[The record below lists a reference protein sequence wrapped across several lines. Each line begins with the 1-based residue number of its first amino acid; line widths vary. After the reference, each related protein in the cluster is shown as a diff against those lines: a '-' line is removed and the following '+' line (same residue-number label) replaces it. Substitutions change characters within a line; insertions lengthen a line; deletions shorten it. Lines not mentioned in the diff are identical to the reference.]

1 MRRTLPLLLLLA
13 PAALA
18 AQMADPSTRALGMGG
33 AYSVLARGY
42 EAAAWN
48 PAVLAARNRPGFT
61 FNLAHGSLEF
71 GSNAYGFGDFRTYSG
86 KTLSDADKQF
96 LLSKIDTSL
105 DVRTLGD
112 VSTLG
117 FSVGRFA
124 LSFGTSGD
132 VHAGLGR
139 DAVELALYGNASRTG
154 PGQFFTAAGSHGSGW
169 AASTLAA
176 SYAQPFAL
184 PLGRLSVGVTL
195 KRVWGHGLGLGEET
209 SSQLQANP
217 AFQAHA
223 AGHAIYT
230 EYPSHYTIHG
240 PFSMLGGT
248 GSPGSGFGADVGGIL
263 ELPGGMTVG
272 LTIVNALGSMS
283 WKTGRLQYE
292 RADWLVQQA
301 AGGGSVTD
309 TLVRTTLI
317 GAQIDGD
324 PVAAAL
330 RDTLLAHAN
339 FSRLVRAGATVRL
352 AGIRFAADAQLRLS
366 QGLDRQPSQAI
377 AVGGEYI
384 VLGFLPLRAGFATD
398 FSKSATFSAGSGLH
412 FGPVK
417 FDIGIANITGGSRPG
432 VRVGAGFGLIFGGG
446 D

>member
-1 MRRTLPLLLLLA
+1 MRRTLPLLVLLA
-13 PAALA
+13 PTALA

-48 PAVLAARNRPGFT
+48 PAVLAARHRPGFT
-61 FNLAHGSLEF
+61 FNLAHGALEF

-96 LLSKIDTSL
+96 LLSKVDTSL
-105 DVRTLGD
+105 DVRTLGG

-117 FSVGRFA
+117 FSVGAFS
-124 LSFGTSGD
+124 LSFGVSGD
-132 VHAGLGR
+132 LEAGLGK
-139 DAVELALYGNASRTG
+139 DAVELALFGNASRTG
-154 PGQFFTAAGSHGSGW
+154 PGQFFTAAGSHGRGW
-169 AASTLAA
+169 GASTLAA
-176 SYAQPFAL
+176 SYARPFTL
-184 PLGRLSVGVTL
+184 PLGRLSVGLTL
-195 KRVWGHGLGLGEET
+195 KKIWGHGLGLGAET
-209 SSQLQANP
+209 SSQLQVNP

-230 EYPSHYTIHG
+230 HYPSG
-240 PFSMLGGT
+240 FSADGLNMFGSD
-248 GSPGSGFGADVGGIL
+248 GSPGSGYGADIGGLL

-283 WKTGRLQYE
+283 WKADRFQYE
-292 RADWLVQQA
+292 RADWLVQQS

-309 TLVRTTLI
+309 TLVRTTLV

-330 RDTLLAHAN
+330 RDTLLAHSN
-339 FSRLVRAGATVRL
+339 FSRLVRAGASVRL

-366 QGLDRQPSQAI
+366 QGLDRQPSQAV

-398 FSKSATFSAGSGLH
+398 FANTATFSAGSGLH
-412 FGPVK
+412 FGPAQ
-417 FDIGIANITGGSRPG
+417 FDIGIANSTGGGQPG

-446 D
+446 N